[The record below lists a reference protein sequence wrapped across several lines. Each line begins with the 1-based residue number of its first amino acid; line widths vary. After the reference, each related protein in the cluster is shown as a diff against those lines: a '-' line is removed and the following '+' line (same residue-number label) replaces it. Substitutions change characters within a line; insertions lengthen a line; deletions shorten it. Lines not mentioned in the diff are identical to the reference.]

1 MSPRVSVMHVLG
13 TGDRHGSGLARSVF
27 NLAENLDPE
36 KWRLGVL
43 FLRED
48 GPVGA
53 AFRKKELSVDS
64 AQWHKGIRDIGG
76 IRRFSRSVK
85 DFGPQIVHF
94 HAGGRAAR
102 VVARAASSARIVAHY
117 HSIAEEN
124 GNGRARSGAGADV
137 VLANS
142 KATAATVSRTQAVV
156 VYQGINVTPRVPQ
169 RAESSVRIG
178 TAARLVTVKGLPTLL
193 QAFAH
198 ARARLGTEDID
209 LKLDIAGDG
218 PEKGALEDEI
228 EALGLSESVRLL
240 GWRDDIP
247 RFLDSWNL
255 YVQSS
260 SAEGFG
266 LSVLE
271 AMAAGLP
278 VIATRVGGLPE
289 LIEEKA
295 TGLLVNAGDPVA
307 MGDAI
312 AALAPDARRRALM
325 GARGRERV
333 MRFFSVEKEVHSIRA
348 VYEKLLA

>member
-1 MSPRVSVMHVLG
+1 MSARVSVLHVLG
-13 TGDRHGSGLARSVF
+13 TGDRHASGLARTVF
-27 NLAENLDPE
+27 NLADNLNPE
-36 KWRLGVL
+36 KWRLGVV

-53 AFRKKELSVDS
+53 ALHKAGVSVD
-64 AQWHKGIRDIGG
+64 AARWHKGIRDIGG
-76 IRRFSRSVK
+76 MRRFSRCVR
-85 DFGPQIVHF
+85 DFGPQIIHF

-102 VVARAASSARIVAHY
+102 VVARAASSGRIVAHY
-117 HSIAEEN
+117 HSIVEEN
-124 GNGRARSGAGADV
+124 GSGRARSGAGADAV
-137 VLANS
+137 IANS
-142 KATAATVSRTQAVV
+142 NATASTVSRLKPVV
-156 VYQGINVTPRVPQ
+156 VYQGINVSPRIPQ
-169 RAESSVRIG
+169 KGDGSIRIG
-178 TAARLVTVKGLPTLL
+178 TAARLATVKGLPTLL

-198 ARARLGTEDID
+198 ARARLDSEEID
-209 LKLDIAGDG
+209 LQLDIAGDG
-218 PEKGALEDEI
+218 PERSSVEEEI
-228 EALGLSESVRLL
+228 GALGLSDSVHLL

-289 LIEEKA
+289 LVEEKA
-295 TGLLVNAGDPVA
+295 TGLLVDPGDPIA

-333 MRFFSVEKEVHSIRA
+333 MRFFSVDKEVRSIRA
-348 VYEKLLA
+348 VYEQLLA